1 MLCTLGLTF
10 NVGWAFL
17 PTFDI
22 FGGQECPPYKGLI
35 MKKIFTIISISLL
48 FLGCD
53 SKKGTFLE
61 TVESQNNV
69 PTAVAKLEALIKSQ
83 GLIHFNTINHQKNAL
98 DVKMNLKPETVVV
111 FGNPKMG
118 TVLMN
123 CNPSMGLD
131 LPLRM
136 LFTTDYEGLTTITYT
151 NPEYWSLKHN
161 VKDKNCLNVLQKAK
175 EALANLAEK
184 AASNENSGE
193 K

>member
-1 MLCTLGLTF
+1 MRKLLLIGLVGFTL
-10 NVGWAFL
+10 
-17 PTFDI
+17 
-22 FGGQECPPYKGLI
+22 
-35 MKKIFTIISISLL
+35 
-48 FLGCD
+48 LGCD

-61 TVESQNNV
+61 TIESENNHS
-69 PTAVAKLEALIKSQ
+69 ASVAKLEKLIIDQ
-83 GLIHFNTINHQKNAL
+83 GLTHFSTMDHRANARN
-98 DVKMNLKPETVVV
+98 VNMNLKPETVVV

-136 LFTTDYEGLTTITYT
+136 LVTTNYEGKTSIIYT

-161 VKDKNCLNVLQKAK
+161 IKDKNCLNILNKAK
-175 EALANLAEK
+175 IAMKTLAEETAK
-184 AASNENSGE
+184 